1 MTDSSTPI
9 EKLPAAANLFGCY
22 PFCVMTLVK
31 LEARAVKLNFYE
43 SALLKLSSRALVK
56 GRFVIENDSKSKPP
70 AENA

>member
-1 MTDSSTPI
+1 
-9 EKLPAAANLFGCY
+9 
-22 PFCVMTLVK
+22 MTLVK